1 MFWEALD
8 IPVNDWLHDVEWL
21 AGKWTLF
28 EAKSAS
34 VLIGGSTDDSTGQS
48 VSYKVLMIASFNPDL
63 VCLSKKNLEEPKPA
77 CSGRVKRVCKWC
89 FENEDEGSWW
99 FPVMVDAASMR
110 LQDVGHIARYILD
123 KIAESSINQHQS
135 WLSNS
140 QAEWRS
146 GSAPGS

>member
-1 MFWEALD
+1 
-8 IPVNDWLHDVEWL
+8 VEWL

-77 CSGRVKRVCKWC
+77 CSGRVKRVCK
-89 FENEDEGSWW
+89 
-99 FPVMVDAASMR
+99 
-110 LQDVGHIARYILD
+110 
-123 KIAESSINQHQS
+123 
-135 WLSNS
+135 
-140 QAEWRS
+140 
-146 GSAPGS
+146 